1 MEKVEQRS
9 LRYVKIHTKS
19 DDNSTTVPT
28 TERQFVLADML
39 EGVTRT
45 IRLRELRGDVTLNA
59 HTLQNS

>member
-19 DDNSTTVPT
+19 DDNSATTPT
-28 TERQFVLADML
+28 TACQFALADML
-39 EGVTRT
+39 EGETRT